1 MSRIAYILSAY
12 KDAPHLARLIAA
24 LDDDADFYVHID
36 RKADD
41 RPFRQLLEGKV
52 TFVPSHWV
60 NWGGWEQV
68 EYQKELLGAVLRS
81 GVDYGRVVCL
91 SGQDYP
97 LWSNEEIHR
106 HFDEHPDTEF
116 IMGLNLTRCTDRAQ
130 RSKIVCYHFFRD
142 LEWSNRW
149 WKDKIIVA
157 SRNLLKLLP
166 FRKPPYTYIDG
177 KKVEVYFGSDYWALT
192 LPCARYV
199 YGRLGSER
207 RLVRYFKTSFVPS
220 ELCIQTLVF
229 NSPFGAHALLYE
241 GAYPGLSGLTPL
253 HYIEYGKAI
262 KPLTSDDL
270 PQLAHSGKMFCRKV
284 VSGTSDKLVE
294 ALQAGGINTR
304 KIHQS

>member
-60 NWGGWEQV
+60 SWGGWEQV

-142 LEWSNRW
+142 LKWSDQW
-149 WKDKIIVA
+149 WKDKLIVA

-166 FRKPPYTYIDG
+166 LRKPHAGLGLGGGVFGYRHRLIGHTAFQSYDAG
-177 KKVEVYFGSDYWALT
+177 QYFGGAGVGQRFVSVF
-192 LPCARYV
+192 LP
-199 YGRLGSER
+199 ED
-207 RLVRYFKTSFVPS
+207 PS
-220 ELCIQTLVF
+220 
-229 NSPFGAHALLYE
+229 A
-241 GAYPGLSGLTPL
+241 
-253 HYIEYGKAI
+253 
-262 KPLTSDDL
+262 
-270 PQLAHSGKMFCRKV
+270 FCV
-284 VSGTSDKLVE
+284 
-294 ALQAGGINTR
+294 
-304 KIHQS
+304 H